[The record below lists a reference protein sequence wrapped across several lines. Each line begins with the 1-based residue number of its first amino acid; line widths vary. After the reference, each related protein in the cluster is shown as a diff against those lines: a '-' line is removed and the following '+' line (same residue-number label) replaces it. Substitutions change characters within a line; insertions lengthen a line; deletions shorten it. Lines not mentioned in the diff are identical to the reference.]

1 MRSFKYT
8 EKLKELC
15 SKHHYAHHSEAC
27 TLCCDTLSRV
37 YVLIHP
43 SFHPRT
49 VLSLPYQIR
58 LSLGLE
64 GFSFFQYICISMCV
78 TCLFLQAPAVKVQL
92 LSIADVSGQLQQCN
106 QLMWHL
112 LCRRCPKG
120 VCLCSENVSIL
131 NITKSYLKME
141 RNYSVS
147 YL

>member
-1 MRSFKYT
+1 MLT
-8 EKLKELC
+8 ELC
-15 SKHHYAHHSEAC
+15 SKHHYAHHFRSLHPVLLYLIMQ
-27 TLCCDTLSRV
+27 LCV
-37 YVLIHP
+37 YPRLFP
-43 SFHPRT
+43 SQNCF
-49 VLSLPYQIR
+49 LSLHYQIG

-64 GFSFFQYICISMCV
+64 GFSFIQYICIFMCV

-106 QLMWHL
+106 QLMWPL
-112 LCRRCPKG
+112 LYRGCPKG